1 MDFKAQQKEFDD
13 VKWYDSIVEGNDR
26 CGTYVFCD
34 KCIKTEE
41 YPCARAKARY
51 EGVETAEIAERTYG
65 KANGTI
71 RIATVYRR
79 LK

>member
-1 MDFKAQQKEFDD
+1 MDFKTQQQEFDN
-13 VKWYDSIVEGNDR
+13 VKWYDSILEGNDR

-51 EGVETAEIAERTYG
+51 ESGENSQNAVD
-65 KANGTI
+65 KASGFT

-79 LK
+79 WI

>member
-1 MDFKAQQKEFDD
+1 MDFKTQQKEFDN
-13 VKWYDSIVEGNDR
+13 VKWYDSILEGNDR

-51 EGVETAEIAERTYG
+51 ENGEDTPVVENVENKG
-65 KANGTI
+65 GCI
-71 RIATVYRR
+71 RIARVCRR
-79 LK
+79 YV